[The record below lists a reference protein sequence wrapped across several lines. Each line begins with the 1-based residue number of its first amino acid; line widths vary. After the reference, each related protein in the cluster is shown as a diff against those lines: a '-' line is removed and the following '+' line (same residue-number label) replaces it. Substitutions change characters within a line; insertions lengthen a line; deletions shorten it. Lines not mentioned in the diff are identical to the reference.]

1 MNGILID
8 NALESWKSAIV
19 YANDIVAG
27 KSTLKYRKNFVSSL
41 HNATELFIK
50 QLMLDT
56 GNHEVC
62 KRVAKK
68 EDPDGSLQIA
78 MNAVTDLNDFFANL
92 SQDNVKKYRSQ
103 SYNFICKKSLSLFD
117 TYYSTHPH
125 DQSIVSDALETLRDL
140 RNNETHFFIDKWTFL
155 TESEFQKL
163 YNFMIVFYRIL
174 KEYGLLPFWGE
185 PSKEYEDLDFNKSPL
200 TSFSYK
206 EALIRSN
213 VLMKIAEV
221 SDQLQMSWEAESAFE
236 IAKAIVEHDDNAH
249 WGERFDELWAY
260 VETAM
265 HYDLITINNVVVEY
279 DEPEGGKNTNIYYYI
294 CINDQ

>member
-56 GNHEVC
+56 GDHDVC
-62 KRVAKK
+62 KRATKK

-78 MNAVTDLNDFFANL
+78 MNAATDLNAFFANL
-92 SQDNVKKYRSQ
+92 SQADVKKYHSQ
-103 SYNFICKKSLSLFD
+103 SYNVICKKTLSLFD
-117 TYYSTHPH
+117 AYYSTHPH

-174 KEYGLLPFWGE
+174 KEYDLLPFWGE
-185 PSKEYEDLDFNKSPL
+185 PSKEYEELDFNKSPL

-213 VLMKIAEV
+213 VLTKIAKV
-221 SDQLQMSWEAESAFE
+221 SGQLWVFWEAESAFE
-236 IAKAIVEHDDNAH
+236 ISKAIVECYDNTY
-249 WGERFDELWAY
+249 WEERFDELWAY

-279 DEPEGGKNTNIYYYI
+279 DEPEGGNTNTYYYI